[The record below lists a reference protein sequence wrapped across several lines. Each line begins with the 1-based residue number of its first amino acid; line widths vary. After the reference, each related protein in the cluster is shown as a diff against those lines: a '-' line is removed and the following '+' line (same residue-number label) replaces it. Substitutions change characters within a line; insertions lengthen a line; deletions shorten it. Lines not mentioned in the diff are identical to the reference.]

1 MLSLDFLSIFLL
13 IYSLLVIIV
22 IRIKTIKIQEVIMS
36 LFFILLLK
44 IFPLYINIIL
54 GYIATKFLNITREAV
69 TNLLIYILGPI
80 VVFSATIS
88 VKIDLAI
95 VFLPLFFYIFCS
107 IIAFVLLFIY
117 KNSWNDPSGNILAFS
132 GGTGNTGYFGIPL
145 AIIFFPPHLADIF
158 IFTVLASLLY
168 ESTTGFYVTA
178 KGNFTVKQS
187 LQKIMRLPLIYAFI
201 LGVICNLIGFSIP
214 QELTNYTAQF
224 KGAYGILGMMLI
236 GMGLIG
242 LDLKRGSDLDFK
254 FISILFIIKFLF
266 WPIAILTFIYLDK
279 TFFMFLNEDLY
290 KVMFLFSIVPLAGN
304 TVTLAVLLNAKPEKA
319 SLTVLLSTIVSII
332 YIPIVL
338 GLYGGF

>member
-1 MLSLDFLSIFLL
+1 M
-13 IYSLLVIIV
+13 
-22 IRIKTIKIQEVIMS
+22 T

-44 IFPLYINIIL
+44 IFPLYVNILL
-54 GYIATKFLNITREAV
+54 GYISTKYLNITREAIA
-69 TNLLIYILGPI
+69 NLLIYILGPI

-95 VFLPLFFYIFCS
+95 LFLPIFFYIFSS
-107 IIAFVLLFIY
+107 ILAFALLFIY
-117 KNSWNDPSGNILAFS
+117 GNSWNDPSGNILAFS
-132 GGTGNTGYFGIPL
+132 GGTGNTGFFGIPL
-145 AIIFFPPHLADIF
+145 AVIFFPPYLADIY

-187 LQKIMRLPLIYAFI
+187 LQKIMRLPLIYAF
-201 LGVICNLIGFSIP
+201 VIGIIFNLMGIGIP
-214 QELTNYTAQF
+214 DELMTYTAQF

-236 GMGLIG
+236 GMGLVG
-242 LDLKRGSDLDFK
+242 LKLKKGSDLDFK
-254 FISILFIIKFLF
+254 FISILFILKFLF
-266 WPIAILTFIYLDK
+266 WPLMVLLVIYIDR

-319 SLTVLLSTIVSII
+319 SFTVLISTIISII

-338 GLYGGF
+338 VLYGGFN

>member
-1 MLSLDFLSIFLL
+1 
-13 IYSLLVIIV
+13 
-22 IRIKTIKIQEVIMS
+22 MS

-44 IFPLYINIIL
+44 IFPLYVNIFL
-54 GYIATKFLNITREAV
+54 GYIATKYLNITREAV
-69 TNLLIYILGPI
+69 ANLLIYILGPI

-88 VKIDLAI
+88 VKIDLAV
-95 VFLPLFFYIFCS
+95 VFLPVFFYVFCSILAFTLLFFY
-107 IIAFVLLFIY
+107 
-117 KNSWNDPSGNILAFS
+117 KNTWDDPTGNILAFS

-145 AIIFFPPHLADIF
+145 AVIFFPPYLADIY

-187 LQKIMRLPLIYAFI
+187 LQKIMRLPLIYAFVV
-201 LGVICNLIGFSIP
+201 GVIFNLMGVGIP
-214 QELTNYTAQF
+214 ETLSAYTAQF

-236 GMGLIG
+236 GMGLVG
-242 LDLKRGSDLDFK
+242 LNLKKGSDLDFK
-254 FISILFIIKFLF
+254 FISVLFVLKFIF
-266 WPIAILTFIYLDK
+266 WPLTILGLIYLDK

-290 KVMFLFSIVPLAGN
+290 KVMFLFAIVPLAGN

-319 SLTVLLSTIVSII
+319 SFTVLLSTLISII

-338 GLYGGF
+338 VFYGGF

>member
-1 MLSLDFLSIFLL
+1 
-13 IYSLLVIIV
+13 
-22 IRIKTIKIQEVIMS
+22 MS

-44 IFPLYINIIL
+44 IFPLYVNILL
-54 GYIATKFLNITREAV
+54 GYISTKYLKITREA
-69 TNLLIYILGPI
+69 TANLLIYILGPI

-95 VFLPLFFYIFCS
+95 LFLPIFFYIFCS
-107 IIAFVLLFIY
+107 ILAFTLLYFY
-117 KNSWNDPSGNILAFS
+117 KNTWNDPSGNILAFS

-145 AIIFFPPHLADIF
+145 AIIFFPPHLADIY

-187 LQKIMRLPLIYAFI
+187 LQKILRLPLIYAFI
-201 LGVICNLIGFSIP
+201 AGVICNLLGLTIP
-214 QELTNYTAQF
+214 EALVSYTAQF

-236 GMGLIG
+236 GMGLVG
-242 LDLKRGSDLDFK
+242 LNLKKGSDLDFK
-254 FISILFIIKFLF
+254 FIGILFVLKFIF
-266 WPIAILTFIYLDK
+266 WPLAILSIIFIDK

-290 KVMFLFSIVPLAGN
+290 RVMFLFSIVPLAGN

-319 SLTVLLSTIVSII
+319 SFTVLLSTIVSII

-338 GLYGGF
+338 ALYGGF